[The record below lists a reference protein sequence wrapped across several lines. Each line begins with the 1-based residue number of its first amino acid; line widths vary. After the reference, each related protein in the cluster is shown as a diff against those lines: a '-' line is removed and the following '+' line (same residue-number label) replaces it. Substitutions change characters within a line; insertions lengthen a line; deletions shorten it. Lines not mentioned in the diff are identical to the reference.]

1 MHKNSGLQAQLLL
14 LLFFQM
20 MSLYTFF
27 FSSPSHPTPLVLL
40 CDTVAR
46 GLIQRLI
53 GQDQEN
59 PPQPADK
66 GKSRGDKGM
75 QKSNNVQGD
84 LQSQAMQNVHKAR
97 EVCAVFVQR
106 VGGI

>member
-1 MHKNSGLQAQLLL
+1 
-14 LLFFQM
+14 M

-66 GKSRGDKGM
+66 GKNRGDRGT
-75 QKSNNVQGD
+75 QKSNSVQGD
-84 LQSQAMQNVHKAR
+84 LQSQAMQNVHKAH
-97 EVCAVFVQR
+97 EVCAVFVQC

>member
-1 MHKNSGLQAQLLL
+1 
-14 LLFFQM
+14 M

-66 GKSRGDKGM
+66 GKSRGDRGT

-84 LQSQAMQNVHKAR
+84 LQSQAMQNVHKAQ
-97 EVCAVFVQR
+97 EVCALFVQC